1 MSKFIINLITTVL
14 ASFVLAYLFIGL
26 TNCFYWFTFQ
36 YLPYVINFTES
47 KPVSFIPLLKF
58 TLIESITVTPIITVV
73 MLMMEYKSNKDK

>member
-14 ASFVLAYLFIGL
+14 ASFVLAYL
-26 TNCFYWFTFQ
+26 YWFTFQ

-47 KPVSFIPLLKF
+47 KPVSFIALLKF